1 MCEKLLKID
10 AKNIKGLY
18 RRSLALIG
26 LQEFEKASADLR
38 HIQEIDP
45 GNADAKQQMA
55 VIKSKQLEIQKKE
68 KKVWGKLF
76 EQNYYENTV
85 EEFSSAENP
94 RVYFD
99 IKIGSQKEERI
110 EFELYQNIVPKT
122 AKNFIGLATGD
133 KKYKTTIFHRL
144 IKDFMI
150 QGGDYENRNGTG
162 GKSIYGDKFQDENF
176 KIKHTERGLL
186 SMANSGPN
194 TNGSQ
199 FFITF
204 KDTPHLNGKHVVFG
218 KVVKNIELLDKLE
231 AQPVQNDKPVED
243 ITVVDCGL
251 VEADKK
257 ESQESQES
265 QEKPKQAG
273 EEKAE
278 AEQQK
283 PEENKQ

>member
-186 SMANSGPN
+186 SMVRPS
-194 TNGSQ
+194 
-199 FFITF
+199 
-204 KDTPHLNGKHVVFG
+204 TPSSHF
-218 KVVKNIELLDKLE
+218 
-231 AQPVQNDKPVED
+231 A
-243 ITVVDCGL
+243 
-251 VEADKK
+251 A
-257 ESQESQES
+257 
-265 QEKPKQAG
+265 
-273 EEKAE
+273 
-278 AEQQK
+278 
-283 PEENKQ
+283 PEEDAHLLAHLHIS